1 MGVTNVNTLGI
12 TYIHGVI
19 REHHYETIF
28 DKLMEIPESEIE
40 GVDGRCE
47 TRFIFKVTSQQRYN
61 DICSRFTGRDIF
73 LECGYTIRVDDISTK
88 GRVFIPV
95 REPMQLTRPT
105 TKSY

>member
-12 TYIHGVI
+12 TYIDGVI

-61 DICSRFTGRDIF
+61 DIC
-73 LECGYTIRVDDISTK
+73 
-88 GRVFIPV
+88 
-95 REPMQLTRPT
+95 
-105 TKSY
+105 